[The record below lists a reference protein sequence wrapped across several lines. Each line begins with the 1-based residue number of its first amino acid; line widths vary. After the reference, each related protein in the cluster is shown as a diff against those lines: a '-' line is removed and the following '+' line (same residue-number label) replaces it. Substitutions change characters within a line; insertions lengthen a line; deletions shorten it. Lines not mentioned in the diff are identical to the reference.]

1 MYFFVTICK
10 LFAKCFR
17 VPILMIA
24 SQAQT
29 KNYVDQ
35 WVSIDLK
42 MFGLSCLIISI
53 LIHEYQHKS
62 TRVWHESTRVRRES
76 TRVKQR
82 VSTNQHDSDTS

>member
-24 SQAQT
+24 SQTQT

-62 TRVWHESTRVRRES
+62 TRV
-76 TRVKQR
+76 
-82 VSTNQHDSDTS
+82 